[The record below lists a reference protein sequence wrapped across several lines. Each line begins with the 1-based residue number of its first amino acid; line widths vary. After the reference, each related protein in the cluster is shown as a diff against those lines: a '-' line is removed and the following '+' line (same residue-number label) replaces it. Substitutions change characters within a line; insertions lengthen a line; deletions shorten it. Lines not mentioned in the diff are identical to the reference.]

1 MQYTLKVGTAQGQ
14 GAATQPP
21 SCSARVGASLKATLA
36 TSLLRLVQR
45 LPAPS
50 HPFLVPWWS
59 FVTLFQTSTPKCS
72 VGSASPFHQ
81 DSCMGTL
88 INWTEGV
95 ISHLNT
101 SHKAWES
108 MSFLVPCLQK
118 DL

>member
-1 MQYTLKVGTAQGQ
+1 
-14 GAATQPP
+14 
-21 SCSARVGASLKATLA
+21 
-36 TSLLRLVQR
+36 
-45 LPAPS
+45 
-50 HPFLVPWWS
+50 
-59 FVTLFQTSTPKCS
+59 
-72 VGSASPFHQ
+72 
-81 DSCMGTL
+81 MGTL